1 MRAWRTGIR
10 QTDPVRRLVVAL
22 TAAVVAFVPAW
33 PSHAATRSG
42 TDVCVI
48 DDPRAT
54 ELSGLVATPSG
65 YIAVTDSKPN
75 PDDMAIIYLDATC
88 KVTRT
93 LAYPTPARDPEDL
106 AVAPDGALWVA
117 DIGDNV
123 TSPTRR
129 ETVALWLVP
138 SHEGAPVIHRLTYPD
153 GPHDAEALLFSGDG
167 TPIIVTKEPNG
178 VAGLY
183 RPEGPLRAQSE
194 EGVPLVKV
202 GEFQPVASGASN
214 SLGELGEV
222 LITGAATAPDRTRI
236 ALRTY
241 TTAYEWDLQGGD
253 VVKAITTGNPRVTP
267 LPDEPFGEAIAYT
280 ADGTAFLTVSDE
292 EGPTTLRRY
301 ERGTTLLREPVTT
314 AVAAPTGLT
323 GVPLWLAVS
332 LSVVG
337 VIVAIA
343 GYLGM
348 RRSRTH
354 AETPSV

>member
-167 TPIIVTKEPNG
+167 TPVIVTTEPNG
-178 VAGLY
+178 VGRRRVGRAPGRCGPRADAAAVRAAHLAEGGRSGPVGWRRRQCG
-183 RPEGPLRAQSE
+183 RPRKPTWGPAARRAARR
-194 EGVPLVKV
+194 GDRVPR
-202 GEFQPVASGASN
+202 GRHRSPHRERRG
-214 SLGELGEV
+214 G
-222 LITGAATAPDRTRI
+222 PDH
-236 ALRTY
+236 
-241 TTAYEWDLQGGD
+241 
-253 VVKAITTGNPRVTP
+253 P
-267 LPDEPFGEAIAYT
+267 
-280 ADGTAFLTVSDE
+280 
-292 EGPTTLRRY
+292 
-301 ERGTTLLREPVTT
+301 
-314 AVAAPTGLT
+314 
-323 GVPLWLAVS
+323 
-332 LSVVG
+332 
-337 VIVAIA
+337 
-343 GYLGM
+343 
-348 RRSRTH
+348 
-354 AETPSV
+354 